1 MEKLE
6 TQKSTED
13 KLKIRNIEKQELTL
27 IPKSEVYIQ
36 YMLEIILKMPRTE
49 KYSIGTEY
57 KISMYQML
65 ENIMYLSKIDMNE
78 RLGVIN
84 KIDAE
89 LNTQRIFLRIM
100 KKNKWIDE
108 HKAKVAMDLIY
119 ENGKIIGGLVKFYGK
134 NNKKSV

>member
-1 MEKLE
+1 LEKLE

-100 KKNKWIDE
+100 RKNKWIDE

>member
-1 MEKLE
+1 MENL
-6 TQKSTED
+6 QKKRDEER
-13 KLKIRNIEKQELTL
+13 LRIRNLEKQELTL
-27 IPKSEVYIQ
+27 IPKTEVYIQ
-36 YMLEIILKMPRTE
+36 YMLEVILKMPRTE

-57 KISMYQML
+57 KSSMYRML
-65 ENIMYLSKIDMNE
+65 ENIMYLSKIEMNQ
-78 RLGVIN
+78 RLAIIN

-89 LNTQRIFLRIM
+89 LNAQRIFLRIM

-134 NNKKSV
+134 NNKK

>member
-100 KKNKWIDE
+100 RKNKWIDE